1 MTGDWLALNEAAKR
15 LSRAWGRHVS
25 MDDVIRLGDQER
37 LIVRFQHGH
46 FSVLE
51 QSVSDLA
58 AHGGDDLAEHAD
70 KPTVGRWAR
79 SEDPDAFLGR
89 SDYEG
94 DDVQ

>member
-15 LSRAWGRHVS
+15 LSQAWGRHVS

-51 QSVSDLA
+51 ASVSELA
-58 AHGGDDLAEHAD
+58 AHGGDGQTVG
-70 KPTVGRWAR
+70 PTVGGGPELPAEI
-79 SEDPDAFLGR
+79 EDEYPRG
-89 SDYEG
+89 
-94 DDVQ
+94 QNT